1 MKLLAIESN
10 IVEKGK
16 DIVAMISESLE
27 KRGLDLEDGDILAL
41 ASKIVSYAEN
51 RVINLEKVAPSE
63 RAKQLADRYCLQ
75 PEFTETILQEA
86 DEIYEGVNG
95 AILTFKNGV
104 LTVNAGIDNKN
115 APLGEA
121 VLWPANVKRSVKNI
135 QSRITRLYGKNVG
148 ILIVDSSLRPL
159 RLGTNGLA
167 LAVAGF
173 EPIIDLIGKTDAF
186 GKPIKITRHAFA
198 DDLASA
204 AHSIMGEAAEKT
216 PIVLIRNAP
225 IVLNKKAYDSKDM
238 MILPHNCVFMTN
250 IKSAHKKHNK
260 KN

>member
-16 DIVAMISESLE
+16 DIVAMILESLE
-27 KRGLDLEDGDILAL
+27 KKGLDLEDGDILAL
-41 ASKIVSYAEN
+41 ASKIVSYSEN
-51 RVINLEKVAPSE
+51 RVINLEKVVPSE
-63 RAKQLADRYCLQ
+63 KAERLADRYCLQ

-104 LTVNAGIDNKN
+104 LTANAGIDNKN

-121 VLWPANVKRSVKNI
+121 VLWPANVKRSAKNI
-135 QSRITRLYGKNVG
+135 QSKITRLYGKNVG

-173 EPIIDLIGKTDAF
+173 KPIIDLIGKTDAF

-216 PIVLIRNAP
+216 PIVLIRNAS

-238 MILPHNCVFMTN
+238 MISPHNCIFMAN
-250 IKSAHKKHNK
+250 IKSAHKEKNK